1 MQTDFYPLQM
11 KFLKMH
17 LPFASFLML
26 LLGAGSMDRAVGQ
39 EPAGFTVV
47 DQFRGDYAIKN
58 EQFAIWNGK
67 GYIPVFIKGI
77 NLGISVPGTQPGQL
91 AASSEDYRRWF
102 HLIREAGYNTMR
114 VYTLH
119 FPRFYEELRKFNLE
133 HPQSPLMVMH
143 GIWLEENEVT
153 TDLFLQTAEFDQ
165 EIREAVAAVHGDIVI
180 ASRPGKAHGSFTSD
194 ISPWVIGF
202 LPGREIQPA
211 EVALTN
217 QSHPGETAYSGA
229 FFQLPEGDP
238 VEVWLAQRLNNLMI
252 YEYEN
257 YQSRR
262 PTGFSSWP
270 TLDPLTHPTEQGIAG
285 SSEDSEQIDLADMV
299 STDSSAGFFIGYH
312 AYPYYPDF
320 IVEDPYYKAE
330 SDQEGP
336 NNYLGYL
343 RDLKSHYKAIPL
355 LIAEF
360 GVPSSWGAGHQS
372 SSGMNHGGLSEE
384 EQGKYSVRMFD
395 NLTESGCAGG
405 IQFSLIDEWFKQTWI
420 TNPYSNAEYRH
431 FWHNITAP
439 EQNFGILAY
448 APPPGPFLKTG
459 SYSGAS
465 ISGVKVASDYTFFR
479 IRVHMKTEQFL
490 GDTLWV
496 ALDTYESNL
505 GESILPDGRSI
516 ATGPETLRAE
526 FALGIPIGGDQADLF
541 VIPAYDVYGIKSL
554 VRVDTVVSASSD
566 AGNWN
571 PVRWKTDYHY
581 DRTQYIGELQISA
594 SEDPYEFLNAVT
606 VFKDSL
612 EIRIPWTLINF
623 SAPTVGRAMHYVSH
637 QDGDD
642 VVIEQQDTLSDGI
655 ALTLS
660 LKDELYQV
668 DRYTWDPWD
677 YEKIV
682 NDPPIERKKESFHH
696 LKQMLPQFN
705 SSPIG
710 IADSFTIWPGET
722 LEVERED
729 GLLRNDFD
737 IDGNPIEAVL
747 AFGNGTTHG
756 SLQLHPNGSFHY
768 TPDPSFS
775 GDDFFMY
782 YLDDS
787 RAYSTLVPVSL
798 HVGYPAEVSPD
809 LAPSRVSVFPNP
821 GDGRFCITIAQ
832 PFGEAF
838 LRVVD
843 LMGREIVQMKLEGEV
858 NWVNIENRIPGM
870 YLFNLT
876 IDQNQE
882 QHRILIQ

>member
-1 MQTDFYPLQM
+1 M
-11 KFLKMH
+11 KILKS
-17 LPFASFLML
+17 SFPSALIVVL
-26 LLGAGSMDRAVGQ
+26 LLLTGSFDRVLAQ
-39 EPAGFTVV
+39 KIAEFTVA

-58 EQFAIWNGK
+58 EQFAIWNGI

-77 NLGISVPGTQPGQL
+77 NMGISVPGTQPGQL
-91 AASSEDYRRWF
+91 AATSEDYRRWF
-102 HLIREAGYNTMR
+102 HLIREAGYNTIR
-114 VYTLH
+114 LYTLH
-119 FPRFYEELRKFNLE
+119 YPRFYEELRQFNLE
-133 HPQSPLMVMH
+133 HPQSPLLVMH
-143 GIWLEENEVT
+143 GVWLEENET
-153 TDLFLQTAEFDQ
+153 IEDLFLKSAEFDQ
-165 EIREAVAAVHGDIVI
+165 EIREVVAAVHGDIVI
-180 ASRPGKAHGSFTSD
+180 APRPGKADGSFTSD
-194 ISPWVIGF
+194 ISPWVIGY
-202 LPGREIQPA
+202 LPGREIFPA

-217 QSHPGETAYSGA
+217 VNNPGETSYIGTY
-229 FFQLPEGDP
+229 FQLPEGDP
-238 VEVWLAQRLNNLMI
+238 VEVWLTERLDNLMI

-270 TLDPLTHPTEQGIAG
+270 TLDPLSHPTEQGIPD
-285 SSEDSEQIDLADMV
+285 SSEDSEQIDLANMV
-299 STDSSAGFFIGYH
+299 STESSAGFFIGYH

-320 IVEDPYYKAE
+320 IIEDPFYKAE
-330 SDQEGP
+330 SDQDGP

-343 RDLKSHYKAIPL
+343 KDLKSHYNRIPL

-360 GVPSSWGAGHQS
+360 GVPSSWGTGHQS
-372 SSGMNHGGLSEE
+372 PSGMDHGGLSEE
-384 EQGKYSVRMFD
+384 EQGEYTVRMFD
-395 NLTESGCAGG
+395 NLTASGCAGG

-420 TNPYSNAEYRH
+420 TNPYSNAAYRH

-448 APPPGPFLKTG
+448 APPPEPFLKTG
-459 SYSGAS
+459 SYSGS
-465 ISGVKVASDYTFFR
+465 SLSEVKVVSDYTFFR
-479 IRVHMKTEQFL
+479 IRLQMKTELFL

-505 GESILPDGRSI
+505 GESILPNGKSI
-516 ATGPETLRAE
+516 VTGPETLRAE
-526 FALGIPIGGDQADLF
+526 FALGIPIGGERADLY
-541 VIPAYDVYGIKSL
+541 VIPGYDIYGIKSL
-554 VRVDTVVSASSD
+554 VRVDTVISSSSD
-566 AGNWN
+566 AGEWN
-571 PVRWKTDYHY
+571 PVRWKTNYAY
-581 DRTQYIGELQISA
+581 NRTQYIGELQVSD

-637 QDGDD
+637 LDAGDI
-642 VVIEQQDTLSDGI
+642 VIEQEDTLSDGI

-660 LKDELYQV
+660 LKDELYQA
-668 DRYTWDPWD
+668 DRYNWSPWD

-682 NDPPIERKKESFHH
+682 NNPPIERKKESFHH

-710 IADSFTIWPGET
+710 LADSFAIWPGES
-722 LEVERED
+722 LEIDMEE
-729 GLLRNDFD
+729 GLLKNDFD

-747 AFGNGTTHG
+747 AFGSGTTHG
-756 SLQLHPNGSFHY
+756 SLQLHPNGSFRY

-798 HVGYPAEVSPD
+798 HVGYPADVPSDFAPD
-809 LAPSRVSVFPNP
+809 RVSVFPNP
-821 GDGRFCITIAQ
+821 GDGRFCISIGQ

-843 LMGREIVQMKLEGEV
+843 MMGREIAQMKLEGEV
-858 NWVNIENRIPGM
+858 NWINIDNSVPGM

-876 IDQNQE
+876 IDQNLE

>member
-1 MQTDFYPLQM
+1 MNN
-11 KFLKMH
+11 
-17 LPFASFLML
+17 
-26 LLGAGSMDRAVGQ
+26 AVGQ
-39 EPAGFTVV
+39 EIAEFTAV
-47 DQFRGDYAIKN
+47 DQFRGSYAIKN

-91 AASSEDYRRWF
+91 AATGEDYRRWF

-114 VYTLH
+114 LYTLH
-119 FPRFYEELRKFNLE
+119 FPRFYEELRNFNLE
-133 HPQSPLMVMH
+133 NPQSPLMVMH
-143 GIWLEENEVT
+143 GVWLEENDTAV
-153 TDLFLQTAEFDQ
+153 DLFLKTAEFDQ
-165 EIREAVAAVHGDIVI
+165 EISEVVAAVHGDIVI

-202 LPGREIQPA
+202 LPGREIFPE

-217 QSHPGETAYSGA
+217 LNNPGETSYIGTY
-229 FFQLPEGDP
+229 FQLPDGDP
-238 VEVWLAQRLNNLMI
+238 VEVWLTQRLDGLMI
-252 YEYEN
+252 YENEN

-270 TLDPLTHPTEQGIAG
+270 TLDPLTHPTEQGIVD
-285 SSEDSEQIDLADMV
+285 SSEDLEQIDLANMV

-343 RDLKSHYKAIPL
+343 RDLKSHYENIPL

-360 GVPSSWGAGHQS
+360 GVPSSWGAGHLS
-372 SSGMNHGGLSEE
+372 PSGMHHGGLSEE
-384 EQGKYSVRMFD
+384 EQGKYTVRMFD

-420 TNPYSNAEYRH
+420 TNPYSNADYRKD
-431 FWHNITAP
+431 WHNITAP

-448 APPPGPFLKTG
+448 APPPEPFMETG
-459 SYSGAS
+459 NYPGGS
-465 ISGVKVASDYTFFR
+465 ISRLTVVSDYTFFR
-479 IRVHMKTEQFL
+479 IRVHMKTDQFL
-490 GDTLWV
+490 DDTLWV

-505 GESILPDGRSI
+505 GESILPDGSSI
-516 ATGPETLRAE
+516 VTGPETFRAE
-526 FALGIPIGGDQADLF
+526 FALGIPIGGEQADLF
-541 VIPAYDVYGIKSL
+541 VIPGYDVYGIKSL

-566 AGNWN
+566 TGEWN
-571 PVRWKTDYHY
+571 PVRWKTNYY
-581 DRTQYIGELQISA
+581 YNRTQYIGEFQISA

-637 QDGDD
+637 LDGED
-642 VVIEQQDTLSDGI
+642 VVIERQDTLSDGI

-660 LKDELYQV
+660 LQEELYQA

-677 YEKIV
+677 YDKIV
-682 NDPPIERKKESFHH
+682 NHPPIERKKESFHH
-696 LKQMLPQFN
+696 LRAMLPQFN
-705 SSPIG
+705 SPPIG
-710 IADSFTIWPGET
+710 VADSFHIWPGET
-722 LEVERED
+722 LELEREE
-729 GLLRNDFD
+729 GLLMNDFD
-737 IDGNPIEAVL
+737 IDGNPMEAVL
-747 AFGNGTTHG
+747 SFGSGTTHG
-756 SLQLHPNGSFHY
+756 SLQLHPDGSFHY
-768 TPDPSFS
+768 TPDPSFN
-775 GDDFFMY
+775 GEDFFMY
-782 YLDDS
+782 YLDDG

-798 HVGYPAEVSPD
+798 HVGYPANNPQDQASD
-809 LAPSRVSVFPNP
+809 RVSVFPNP
-821 GDGRFCITIAQ
+821 GQGRFCITIDQ

-843 LMGREIVQMKLEGEV
+843 LMGREILQMKLEGDV
-858 NWVNIENRIPGM
+858 NWVNIENSVPGL
-870 YLFNLT
+870 YLFNLS
-876 IDQNQE
+876 IDQNIE

>member
-1 MQTDFYPLQM
+1 M
-11 KFLKMH
+11 KILKS
-17 LPFASFLML
+17 SFPSALIVVL
-26 LLGAGSMDRAVGQ
+26 LLLTGSFDRVLAQ
-39 EPAGFTVV
+39 KIAEFTVA

-58 EQFAIWNGK
+58 EQFAIWNGI

-77 NLGISVPGTQPGQL
+77 NMGISVPGTQPGQL
-91 AASSEDYRRWF
+91 AATSEDYRRWF
-102 HLIREAGYNTMR
+102 HLIREAGYNTIR
-114 VYTLH
+114 LYTLH
-119 FPRFYEELRKFNLE
+119 YPRFYEELRQFNLE
-133 HPQSPLMVMH
+133 HPQSPLLVMH
-143 GIWLEENEVT
+143 GVWLEENET
-153 TDLFLQTAEFDQ
+153 IEDLFLKSAEFDQ
-165 EIREAVAAVHGDIVI
+165 EIREVVAAVHGDIVI
-180 ASRPGKAHGSFTSD
+180 APRPGKADGSFTSD
-194 ISPWVIGF
+194 ISPWVIGY
-202 LPGREIQPA
+202 LPGREIFPA

-217 QSHPGETAYSGA
+217 VNNPGETSYIGTY
-229 FFQLPEGDP
+229 FQLPEGDP
-238 VEVWLAQRLNNLMI
+238 VEVWLTERLDNLMI

-270 TLDPLTHPTEQGIAG
+270 TLDPLSHPTEQGIPD
-285 SSEDSEQIDLADMV
+285 SSEDSEQIDLANMV
-299 STDSSAGFFIGYH
+299 STESSAGFFIGYH

-320 IVEDPYYKAE
+320 IIEDPFYKAE
-330 SDQEGP
+330 SDQDGP

-343 RDLKSHYKAIPL
+343 KDLKSHYNRIPL

-360 GVPSSWGAGHQS
+360 GVPSSWGTGHQS
-372 SSGMNHGGLSEE
+372 PSGMDHGGLSEE
-384 EQGKYSVRMFD
+384 EQGEYTVRMFD
-395 NLTESGCAGG
+395 NLTASGCAGG

-420 TNPYSNAEYRH
+420 TNPYSNAAYRH

-448 APPPGPFLKTG
+448 APPPEPFLKTG
-459 SYSGAS
+459 SYSGS
-465 ISGVKVASDYTFFR
+465 SLSEVKVVSDYTFFR
-479 IRVHMKTEQFL
+479 IRLQMKTELFL

-505 GESILPDGRSI
+505 GESILPNGKSI
-516 ATGPETLRAE
+516 VTGPETLRAE
-526 FALGIPIGGDQADLF
+526 FALGIPIGGERADLY
-541 VIPAYDVYGIKSL
+541 VIPGYDIYGIKSL
-554 VRVDTVVSASSD
+554 VRVDTVISSSSD
-566 AGNWN
+566 AGEWN
-571 PVRWKTDYHY
+571 PVRWKTNYAY
-581 DRTQYIGELQISA
+581 NRTQYIGELQVSD

-637 QDGDD
+637 LDAGDI
-642 VVIEQQDTLSDGI
+642 VIEQEDTLSDGI

-660 LKDELYQV
+660 LKDELYQA
-668 DRYTWDPWD
+668 DRYNWSPWD

-682 NDPPIERKKESFHH
+682 NNPPIERKKESFHH

-710 IADSFTIWPGET
+710 LADSFAIWPGES
-722 LEVERED
+722 LEIDREE
-729 GLLRNDFD
+729 GLLKNDFD

-747 AFGNGTTHG
+747 AFGSGTTHG
-756 SLQLHPNGSFHY
+756 SLQLHPNGSFRY

-798 HVGYPAEVSPD
+798 HVGYPADVPSGDAPD
-809 LAPSRVSVFPNP
+809 RVSVFPNP
-821 GDGRFCITIAQ
+821 GDGSFCISITQ

-843 LMGREIVQMKLEGEV
+843 MMGREIAQMKLEGEV
-858 NWVNIENRIPGM
+858 NWINIDNSVPGM

-876 IDQNQE
+876 IDQNLE

>member
-1 MQTDFYPLQM
+1 M
-11 KFLKMH
+11 KILKS
-17 LPFASFLML
+17 SFPSALIVVL
-26 LLGAGSMDRAVGQ
+26 LLLTGSFDRVLAQ
-39 EPAGFTVV
+39 KIAEFTVA

-58 EQFAIWNGK
+58 EQFAIWNGI

-77 NLGISVPGTQPGQL
+77 NMGISVPGTQPGQL
-91 AASSEDYRRWF
+91 AATSEDYRRWF
-102 HLIREAGYNTMR
+102 HLIREAGYNTIR
-114 VYTLH
+114 LYTLH
-119 FPRFYEELRKFNLE
+119 YPRFYEELRQFNLE
-133 HPQSPLMVMH
+133 HPQSPLLVMH
-143 GIWLEENEVT
+143 GVWLEENET
-153 TDLFLQTAEFDQ
+153 IEDLFLKSAEFDQ
-165 EIREAVAAVHGDIVI
+165 EIREVVAAVHGDIVI
-180 ASRPGKAHGSFTSD
+180 APRPGKADGSFTSD
-194 ISPWVIGF
+194 ISPWVIGY
-202 LPGREIQPA
+202 LPGREIFPA

-217 QSHPGETAYSGA
+217 VNNPGETSYIGTY
-229 FFQLPEGDP
+229 FQLPEGDP
-238 VEVWLAQRLNNLMI
+238 VEVWLTERLDNLMI

-270 TLDPLTHPTEQGIAG
+270 TLDPLSHPTEQGIPD
-285 SSEDSEQIDLADMV
+285 SSEDSEQIDLANMV
-299 STDSSAGFFIGYH
+299 STESSAGFFIGYH

-320 IVEDPYYKAE
+320 IIEDPFYKAE
-330 SDQEGP
+330 SDQDGP

-343 RDLKSHYKAIPL
+343 KDLKSHYNRIPL

-360 GVPSSWGAGHQS
+360 GVPSSWGTGHQS
-372 SSGMNHGGLSEE
+372 PSGMDHGGLSEE
-384 EQGKYSVRMFD
+384 EQGEYTVRMFD
-395 NLTESGCAGG
+395 NLTASGCAGG

-420 TNPYSNAEYRH
+420 TNPYSNAAYRH

-448 APPPGPFLKTG
+448 APPPEPFLKTG
-459 SYSGAS
+459 SYSGS
-465 ISGVKVASDYTFFR
+465 SLSEVKVVSDYTFFR
-479 IRVHMKTEQFL
+479 IRLQMKTELFL

-505 GESILPDGRSI
+505 GESILPNGKSI
-516 ATGPETLRAE
+516 VTGPETLRAE
-526 FALGIPIGGDQADLF
+526 FALGIPIGGERADLY
-541 VIPAYDVYGIKSL
+541 VIPGYDIYGIKSL
-554 VRVDTVVSASSD
+554 VRVDTVISSSSD
-566 AGNWN
+566 AGEWN
-571 PVRWKTDYHY
+571 PVRWKTNYAY
-581 DRTQYIGELQISA
+581 NRTQYIGELQVSD

-637 QDGDD
+637 LDAGDI
-642 VVIEQQDTLSDGI
+642 VIEQEDTLSDGI

-660 LKDELYQV
+660 LKDELYQA
-668 DRYTWDPWD
+668 DRYNWSPWD

-682 NDPPIERKKESFHH
+682 NNPPIERKKESFHH

-710 IADSFTIWPGET
+710 LADSFAIWPGES
-722 LEVERED
+722 LEIDMEE
-729 GLLRNDFD
+729 GLLKNDFD

-747 AFGNGTTHG
+747 AFGSGTTHG
-756 SLQLHPNGSFHY
+756 SLQLHPNGSFRY

-798 HVGYPAEVSPD
+798 HVGYPADVPSDYAPD
-809 LAPSRVSVFPNP
+809 RVSVFPNP
-821 GDGRFCITIAQ
+821 GDGSFCISITQ

-843 LMGREIVQMKLEGEV
+843 MMGREIAQMKLEGEV
-858 NWVNIENRIPGM
+858 NWINIDNSVPGM

-876 IDQNQE
+876 IDQNLE

>member
-1 MQTDFYPLQM
+1 M
-11 KFLKMH
+11 KILKS
-17 LPFASFLML
+17 SFPSALIVVL
-26 LLGAGSMDRAVGQ
+26 LLLTGSFDRVLAQ
-39 EPAGFTVV
+39 KIAEFTVA

-58 EQFAIWNGK
+58 EQFAIWNGI

-77 NLGISVPGTQPGQL
+77 NMGISVPGTQPGQL
-91 AASSEDYRRWF
+91 AATSEDYRRWF
-102 HLIREAGYNTMR
+102 HLIREAGYNTIR
-114 VYTLH
+114 LYTLH
-119 FPRFYEELRKFNLE
+119 YPRFYEELRQFNLE
-133 HPQSPLMVMH
+133 HPQSPLLVMH
-143 GIWLEENEVT
+143 GVWLEENET
-153 TDLFLQTAEFDQ
+153 IEDLFLKSAEFDQ
-165 EIREAVAAVHGDIVI
+165 EIREVVAAVHGDIVI
-180 ASRPGKAHGSFTSD
+180 APRPGKADGSFTSD
-194 ISPWVIGF
+194 ISPWVIGY
-202 LPGREIQPA
+202 LPGREIFPA

-217 QSHPGETAYSGA
+217 VNNPGETSYIGTY
-229 FFQLPEGDP
+229 FQLPEGDP
-238 VEVWLAQRLNNLMI
+238 VEVWLTERLDNLMI

-270 TLDPLTHPTEQGIAG
+270 TLDPLSHPTEQGIPD
-285 SSEDSEQIDLADMV
+285 SSEDSEQIDLANMV
-299 STDSSAGFFIGYH
+299 STESSAGFFIGYH

-320 IVEDPYYKAE
+320 IIEDPFYKAE
-330 SDQEGP
+330 SDQDGP

-343 RDLKSHYKAIPL
+343 KDLKSHYNRIPL

-360 GVPSSWGAGHQS
+360 GVPSSWGTGHQS
-372 SSGMNHGGLSEE
+372 PSGMDHGGLSEE
-384 EQGKYSVRMFD
+384 EQGEYTVRMFD
-395 NLTESGCAGG
+395 NLTASGCAGG

-420 TNPYSNAEYRH
+420 TNPYSNAAYRH

-448 APPPGPFLKTG
+448 APPPEPFLKTG
-459 SYSGAS
+459 SYSGS
-465 ISGVKVASDYTFFR
+465 SLSEVKVVSDYTFFR
-479 IRVHMKTEQFL
+479 IRLQMKTELFL

-505 GESILPDGRSI
+505 GESILPNGKSI
-516 ATGPETLRAE
+516 VTGPETLRAE
-526 FALGIPIGGDQADLF
+526 FALGIPIGGERADLY
-541 VIPAYDVYGIKSL
+541 VIPGYDIYGIKSL
-554 VRVDTVVSASSD
+554 VRVDTVISSSSD
-566 AGNWN
+566 AGEWN
-571 PVRWKTDYHY
+571 PVRWKTNYAY
-581 DRTQYIGELQISA
+581 NRTQYIGELQVSD

-637 QDGDD
+637 LDAGDI
-642 VVIEQQDTLSDGI
+642 VIEQQDTLSDGI

-660 LKDELYQV
+660 LKDELYQA
-668 DRYTWDPWD
+668 DRYNWSPWD

-682 NDPPIERKKESFHH
+682 NNPPIERKKESFHH

-710 IADSFTIWPGET
+710 LADSFAIWPGES
-722 LEVERED
+722 LEIDMEE
-729 GLLRNDFD
+729 GLLKNDFD

-747 AFGNGTTHG
+747 AFGSGTTHG
-756 SLQLHPNGSFHY
+756 SLQLHPNGSFRY

-798 HVGYPAEVSPD
+798 HVGYPADVPSGDAPD
-809 LAPSRVSVFPNP
+809 RVSVFPNP
-821 GDGRFCITIAQ
+821 GDGSFCISITQ

-843 LMGREIVQMKLEGEV
+843 MMGREIAQMKLEGEV
-858 NWVNIENRIPGM
+858 NWINIDNSVPGM

-876 IDQNQE
+876 IDQNLE

>member
-1 MQTDFYPLQM
+1 M
-11 KFLKMH
+11 KILKS
-17 LPFASFLML
+17 SFPSALIVVL
-26 LLGAGSMDRAVGQ
+26 LLLTGSFDRVLAQ
-39 EPAGFTVV
+39 KIAEFTVA

-58 EQFAIWNGK
+58 EQFAIWNGI

-77 NLGISVPGTQPGQL
+77 NMGISVPGTQPGQL
-91 AASSEDYRRWF
+91 AATSEDYRRWF
-102 HLIREAGYNTMR
+102 HLIREAGYNTIR
-114 VYTLH
+114 LYTLH
-119 FPRFYEELRKFNLE
+119 YPRFYEELRQFNLE
-133 HPQSPLMVMH
+133 HPQSPLLVMH
-143 GIWLEENEVT
+143 GVWLEENET
-153 TDLFLQTAEFDQ
+153 IEDLFLKSAEFDQ
-165 EIREAVAAVHGDIVI
+165 EIREVVAAVHGDIVI
-180 ASRPGKAHGSFTSD
+180 APRPGKADGSFTSD
-194 ISPWVIGF
+194 ISPWVIGY
-202 LPGREIQPA
+202 LPGREIFPA

-217 QSHPGETAYSGA
+217 VNNPGETSYIGTY
-229 FFQLPEGDP
+229 FQLPEGDP
-238 VEVWLAQRLNNLMI
+238 VEVWLTERLDNLMI

-270 TLDPLTHPTEQGIAG
+270 TLDPLSHPTEQGIPD
-285 SSEDSEQIDLADMV
+285 SSEDSEQIDLANMV
-299 STDSSAGFFIGYH
+299 STESSAGFFIGYH

-320 IVEDPYYKAE
+320 IIEDPFYKAE
-330 SDQEGP
+330 SDQDGP

-343 RDLKSHYKAIPL
+343 KDLKSHYNRIPL

-360 GVPSSWGAGHQS
+360 GVPSSWGTGHQS
-372 SSGMNHGGLSEE
+372 PSGMDHGGLSEE
-384 EQGKYSVRMFD
+384 EQGEYTVRMFD
-395 NLTESGCAGG
+395 NLTASGCAGG

-420 TNPYSNAEYRH
+420 TNPYSNAAYRH

-448 APPPGPFLKTG
+448 APPPEPFLKTG
-459 SYSGAS
+459 SYSGS
-465 ISGVKVASDYTFFR
+465 SLSEVKVVSDYTFFR
-479 IRVHMKTEQFL
+479 IRLQMKTELFL

-505 GESILPDGRSI
+505 GESILPNGKSI
-516 ATGPETLRAE
+516 VTGPETLRAE
-526 FALGIPIGGDQADLF
+526 FALGIPIGGERADLY
-541 VIPAYDVYGIKSL
+541 VIPGYDIYGIKSL
-554 VRVDTVVSASSD
+554 VRVDTVISSSSD
-566 AGNWN
+566 AGEWN
-571 PVRWKTDYHY
+571 PVRWKTNYAY
-581 DRTQYIGELQISA
+581 NRTQYIGELQVSD

-637 QDGDD
+637 LDAGDI
-642 VVIEQQDTLSDGI
+642 VIEQEDTLSDGI

-660 LKDELYQV
+660 LKDELYQA
-668 DRYTWDPWD
+668 DRYNWSPWD

-682 NDPPIERKKESFHH
+682 NNPPIERKKESFHH

-710 IADSFTIWPGET
+710 LADSFAIWPGES
-722 LEVERED
+722 LEIDMEE
-729 GLLRNDFD
+729 GLLKNDFD

-747 AFGNGTTHG
+747 AFGSGTTHG
-756 SLQLHPNGSFHY
+756 SLQLHPNGSFRY

-798 HVGYPAEVSPD
+798 HVGYPADVPSGDAPD
-809 LAPSRVSVFPNP
+809 RVSVFPNP
-821 GDGRFCITIAQ
+821 GDGSFCISITQ

-843 LMGREIVQMKLEGEV
+843 MMGREIAQMKLEGEV
-858 NWVNIENRIPGM
+858 NWINIDNSVPGM

-876 IDQNQE
+876 IDQNLE

>member
-1 MQTDFYPLQM
+1 M
-11 KFLKMH
+11 KILKLR
-17 LPFASFLML
+17 LPSALVVL
-26 LLGAGSMDRAVGQ
+26 LLLVTGSFDRVLAQ
-39 EPAGFTVV
+39 EIAEFTVA
-47 DQFRGDYAIKN
+47 DRFRGDYAIKN
-58 EQFAIWNGK
+58 EQFAIWNGT

-91 AASSEDYRRWF
+91 AATSEDYRRWF
-102 HLIREAGYNTMR
+102 HLIREAGYNTLR
-114 VYTLH
+114 LYTLH
-119 FPRFYEELRKFNLE
+119 YPRFYDELRQFNLE
-133 HPQSPLMVMH
+133 HPQSPLLVMH
-143 GIWLEENEVT
+143 GIWLEENET
-153 TDLFLQTAEFDQ
+153 TEDLFLKSVEFDQ
-165 EIREAVAAVHGDIVI
+165 EIREVVAAVHGDIVI
-180 ASRPGKAHGSFTSD
+180 ASRPGKADGNFSSD

-202 LPGREIQPA
+202 LAGREIFPD

-217 QSHPGETAYSGA
+217 MNNPGETAYTGTY
-229 FFQLPEGDP
+229 FQLPAGDP
-238 VEVWLAQRLNNLMI
+238 VEVWLTERLDNLMI

-270 TLDPLTHPTEQGIAG
+270 TLDPLSHPTEQDIPG
-285 SSEDSEQIDLADMV
+285 SWEDSEQIDLANMV

-330 SDQEGP
+330 SDKEGP

-343 RDLKSHYKAIPL
+343 RDLKSHYEAIPL

-360 GVPSSWGAGHQS
+360 GVPSSWGTGHQS
-372 SSGMNHGGLSEE
+372 PSGMDHGGHSEK
-384 EQGKYSVRMFD
+384 EQGEFTVRMFD
-395 NLTESGCAGG
+395 NLTASGCAGG

-420 TNPYSNAEYRH
+420 TNPYSNAAYRH

-448 APPPGPFLKTG
+448 APPPEPFLKTG
-459 SYSGAS
+459 SYPGSS
-465 ISGVKVASDYTFFR
+465 ISEVKVVSDYTFFR
-479 IRVHMKTEQFL
+479 IRLQMKPELFL

-505 GESILPDGRSI
+505 GESILPNGKSI
-516 ATGPETLRAE
+516 ATGPETFRAE
-526 FALGIPIGGDQADLF
+526 FALGIPIGGERADLY
-541 VIPAYDVYGIKSL
+541 VIPDYDIYGIKSL
-554 VRVDTVVSASSD
+554 VRVDTVISSSSD
-566 AGNWN
+566 AGEWN
-571 PVRWKTDYHY
+571 PVRWKTNYVY
-581 DRTQYIGELQISA
+581 NRTQYIGELQVSG

-612 EIRIPWTLINF
+612 EVRIPWTLINF
-623 SAPTVGRAMHYVSH
+623 SAPTVGRAMHYVSR
-637 QDGDD
+637 QDGGDI
-642 VVIEQQDTLSDGI
+642 VIEQQDTLSDGI

-660 LKDELYQV
+660 LKDELYQA
-668 DRYTWDPWD
+668 DRYTWSPWD

-682 NDPPIERKKESFHH
+682 NESPIERKKESFHH

-705 SSPIG
+705 SSPIAW
-710 IADSFTIWPGET
+710 ADSFAVWPGET
-722 LEVERED
+722 LEIEIEE
-729 GLLRNDFD
+729 GLLKNDFD
-737 IDGNPIEAVL
+737 IDGNPIQAML
-747 AFGNGTTHG
+747 AFGSGTTHG
-756 SLQLHPNGSFHY
+756 SLQLHPDGSFYY

-798 HVGYPAEVSPD
+798 HVGYPADVSPD
-809 LAPSRVSVFPNP
+809 LAPDRVSVFPNP
-821 GDGRFCITIAQ
+821 GDGNFCISIAQ
-832 PFGEAF
+832 PFDEAF

-843 LMGREIVQMKLEGEV
+843 MMGREIAQIKLEGEV
-858 NWVNIENRIPGM
+858 NWINLDNSIPGM

-876 IDQNQE
+876 IDQNLE
-882 QHRILIQ
+882 QHRVLIQ